1 MNPDLAIDLF
11 KSTVLVALYTVTPFL
26 VVMLVVGLAT
36 SLIQSVTSLQEQTL
50 SFAPK
55 LLAFAAASIL
65 LAPWLL
71 RTLVEFTTTTFARM
85 GAMGP

>member
-11 KSTVLVALYTVTPFL
+11 KSTVLFALYVVTPFL
-26 VVMLVVGLAT
+26 AVMLVVGLAM

-55 LLAFAAASIL
+55 LLAFAASALL

-71 RTLVEFTTTTFARM
+71 RTLVEFTTSTFARM
-85 GAMGP
+85 GSMGP